1 MSRKADRWSIWTAI
15 ARSFGRLV
23 EVYLTDIGDFS
34 KMNVVYGTYFKDIP
48 PARATVE
55 VSKLTRNLKVEISAI
70 ARK

>member
-1 MSRKADRWSIWTAI
+1 
-15 ARSFGRLV
+15 
-23 EVYLTDIGDFS
+23 
-34 KMNVVYGTYFKDIP
+34 MNVVYGTYFKDIP